1 MSEENV
7 EVARQAVEAFLEAV
21 MERDRT
27 AFLAVHDQDVEV
39 VPIRDWRKP
48 GVRGAEAAWEF
59 YLETFDERFP
69 IGDVEVVDAR
79 GDKALLHY
87 GMGLS
92 EIGIGAGIKV
102 HYWNV
107 ATIRQG
113 KIVREQWFT
122 DRAEALEAAGLS
134 E

>member
-7 EVARQAVEAFLEAV
+7 EVARQAVAAFLEAV

-27 AFLAVHDQDVEV
+27 AFLAVHDQDVEL
-39 VPIRDWRKP
+39 VPIRDGPKP
-48 GVRGAEAAWEF
+48 GVRGAEAAWDF
-59 YLETFDERFP
+59 YRETFGDRFP
-69 IGDVEVVDAR
+69 IGDVESVDAG
-79 GDKALLHY
+79 GDNALLHY
-87 GMGLS
+87 RMALS
-92 EIGIGAGIKV
+92 EIGIGAGITV
-102 HYWNV
+102 QYWNL

-113 KIVREQWFT
+113 KIVREQWFA